1 MDSSMVSKALVEDL
15 TEIIK
20 HASEQAKE
28 SKNKVVSTNNINQ
41 AIESVGFKRIKQLE
55 RIIL

>member
-1 MDSSMVSKALVEDL
+1 MVSKALVEDL